1 MTLERWLG
9 LIFLMICMVY
19 GYTAFFV
26 MDELLPPFM
35 KFNPVW
41 PSSFPK
47 VLAVLGIMVST
58 VVVVSATKEKEA
70 TESNDINYRHLLD
83 YKLANALMLLGLMIL
98 YAFCLRPVGFIGST
112 LVFLVMGGYVL
123 GERNLKLLVPIAL
136 VASVSIWY
144 LVQEVLGIFLLPL
157 PWFMVS

>member
-9 LIFLMICMVY
+9 LIFLFICMVY

-26 MDELLPPFM
+26 MDESLAPFM

-58 VVVVSATKEKEA
+58 VVVVAA
-70 TESNDINYRHLLD
+70 TEEKVSAEKNDIDYRHLMK
-83 YKLANALMLLGLMIL
+83 YKLGNALMLLGLMAL
-98 YAFCLRPVGFIGST
+98 YAFCLRPVGFLGST
-112 LVFLVMGGYVL
+112 LVFLVLGGYVL

>member
-9 LIFLMICMVY
+9 LIFLFICMLY

-26 MDELLPPFM
+26 MDEFLPPFM

-47 VLAVLGIMVST
+47 VLAVFGIMVST
-58 VVVVSATKEKEA
+58 VVVVAATKEKEA
-70 TESNDINYRHLLD
+70 SETNDIDYRHLMD
-83 YKLANALMLLGLMIL
+83 YELTKALSLLGLMAL

-112 LVFLVMGGYVL
+112 LVFLIMGGYVL

-136 VASVSIWY
+136 VATVSIWY
-144 LVQEVLGIFLLPL
+144 LVQEVLGIYLLPF

>member
-9 LIFLMICMVY
+9 FFFLMICMVY
-19 GYTAFFV
+19 GYTAFFM

-35 KFNPVW
+35 TFNPVW

-70 TESNDINYRHLLD
+70 SEKNDINYRHLKN
-83 YKLANALMLLGLMIL
+83 YKLTNALLLLGLMAL

-112 LVFLVMGGYVL
+112 LAFLVLGGYVL
-123 GERNLKLLVPIAL
+123 GERKLKRLVLIASI
-136 VASVSIWY
+136 ASVSIWY